1 MDENKEVVEVETID
15 VEKTEIEEII
25 ETEEKIEKKDISVSN
40 NLNKIEEKR
49 KAFWKAYCDQRKT
62 NNWVIIPTVIVSFL
76 IFILLANHYFIAL
89 LIVAAIMVCFYI
101 YTSKVKKKIDDLLQT
116 YVKDYYELF
125 NGYTLD
131 SKNITEISYNQEEKL
146 EKKEFADAG
155 FILDIHSTNSR
166 NVVHGRIF
174 NQKFKISDLVA
185 KVLVNKKEETCFLGK
200 FFVIEAPSE
209 TEYKTI
215 IYIKPHDDNGSGPN
229 NIGGL
234 DEIKDLGCG
243 DNIVVWSND
252 PQVKKIFSKKVIAA
266 LQDFDPNKDLV
277 DVAIS
282 IINDKI
288 YLALSYENDLLV
300 LPSKDPLL
308 EKPIEQYKADIGKI
322 ETLVH
327 ALLKI

>member
-1 MDENKEVVEVETID
+1 MEVNKEI
-15 VEKTEIEEII
+15 VEKEAVSVEKN
-25 ETEEKIEKKDISVSN
+25 ETEESKTHNVSN

-49 KAFWKAYCDQRKT
+49 KVFWKAYCDQRKT
-62 NNWVIIPTVIVSFL
+62 NNWIIYPTLIVSFL
-76 IFILLANHYFIAL
+76 IFIILSNHYFIAL
-89 LIVAAIMVCFYI
+89 LIMAALMVAI
-101 YTSKVKKKIDDLLQT
+101 YVYTNKVKKKVDALLQT

-125 NGYTLD
+125 NEYTLD

-174 NQKFKISDLVA
+174 GQEFKVSDIVAKILVA
-185 KVLVNKKEETCFLGK
+185 KKEEACFLGK
-200 FFVIEAPSE
+200 FFSINNSEE

-234 DEIKDLGCG
+234 EEIKDLGCG
-243 DNIVVWSND
+243 GNIVVWSND
-252 PQVKKIFSKKVIAA
+252 PKAKSLFSKKVIAA

-282 IINDKI
+282 IIKDKI
-288 YLALSYENDLLV
+288 YLALSYENGLLT
-300 LPSKDPLL
+300 LPSKESL
-308 EKPIEQYKADIGKI
+308 EEGQIEQYKSDVGKVEALI
-322 ETLVH
+322 K
-327 ALLKI
+327 ALLKM